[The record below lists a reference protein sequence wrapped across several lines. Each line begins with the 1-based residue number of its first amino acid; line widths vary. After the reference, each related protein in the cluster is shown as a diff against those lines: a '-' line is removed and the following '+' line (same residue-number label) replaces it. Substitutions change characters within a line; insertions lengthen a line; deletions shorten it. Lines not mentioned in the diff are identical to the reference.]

1 MEEKE
6 FQDAI
11 SSMGGSIRQTVASVN
26 LSYDEPQ
33 SPASRQAT
41 VDMFQRVESG
51 ETTYDQEEERLLE
64 GWLEAKAKENSIN

>member
-6 FQDAI
+6 YNDAI
-11 SSMGGSIRQTVASVN
+11 SSMSEHIQQTLVSVN

-41 VDMFQRVESG
+41 VDMFRRVESG
-51 ETTYDQEEERLLE
+51 ETSYDQEEERLLKE
-64 GWLEAKAKENSIN
+64 WREAKARR

>member
-6 FQDAI
+6 FQNAI
-11 SSMGGSIRQTVASVN
+11 NSMGGSIRQTIASVN

-33 SPASRQAT
+33 SPASRQST
-41 VDMFQRVESG
+41 VDMFRRIESG

-64 GWLEAKAKENSIN
+64 EWNEIQARR